1 LEDSNVF
8 VRRYAAEALGK
19 IGSETAIPELLKAL
33 EESNSDVRW
42 KAAFALGDIS
52 SETAIPGLLKAL
64 EHSNSNVRVYAAVAL
79 GKIGTEAAMTQLIN
93 RLKNPD
99 FVTLNNGDTLF
110 QAREALDTI
119 QNKLKYYHPLPE
131 SISYS
136 TQSPTSETSSITY
149 DFRGATIG
157 NLAHNVQGNQQNY
170 PQQTNNNNPEKK

>member
-1 LEDSNVF
+1 M
-8 VRRYAAEALGK
+8 YAALALGK
-19 IGSETAIPELLKAL
+19 IGSETAI
-33 EESNSDVRW
+33 
-42 KAAFALGDIS
+42 G
-52 SETAIPGLLKAL
+52 GLLKAL
-64 EHSNSNVRVYAAVAL
+64 EDSNNDVRWCAAFAL
-79 GKIGTEAAMTQLIN
+79 GKISSETAMTELIKC
-93 RLKNPD
+93 LKNPD
-99 FVTLNNGDTLF
+99 FVTLNNGYTLS